1 MIKVIDNLEST
12 DIKNALSANMGRI
25 LNEAIEALELR
36 VVEIEG
42 TTLDISA
49 MSSEEIQEIMDK
61 GE

>member
-49 MSSEEIQEIMDK
+49 MSSEEIQEII
-61 GE
+61 G